1 MAYKTKITGPIKTS
15 ANTYGFGS
23 TANSSSE
30 FTFQFSAWIKFKK
43 LGVVI
48 AQGNHSSYGWTFE
61 ITTDG
66 YLKLTTKYNGN
77 SSIGY
82 SYHKFKAGVMYNL
95 RMRSS
100 NRAGMTLANR
110 LYYKFTDD
118 GTATDLPNAE
128 DYGTMFRTAG
138 GGSSGRVFNYTSYS
152 INQTTTIDP
161 SSNIEFRGNV
171 QLVTT
176 DGKGTARAVAFA
188 TNSLA
193 LGEKINQ
200 SITASNGSSNVTV
213 TFKSTYG
220 AENNCMAK
228 LIDSEGNSAYK
239 CCYLIDSSG
248 NKYERDKLS
257 GRYKV
262 IST

>member
-1 MAYKTKITGPIKTS
+1 MAYKTKLTGPIKTS

-23 TANSSSE
+23 TTNANSE

-48 AQGNHSSYGWTFE
+48 AQGSNSSYGWTFE

-66 YLKLTTKYNGN
+66 YLKMTTKYNGN

-95 RMRSS
+95 RLRSS
-100 NRAGMTLANR
+100 NRAGISSANR
-110 LYYKFTDD
+110 LYYTFTNN
-118 GTATDLPNAE
+118 GTAIDLPTDASP
-128 DYGTMFRTAG
+128 GTAFRTSG
-138 GGSSGRVFNYTSYS
+138 GGSTIRAFGYTSYVV
-152 INQTTTIDP
+152 NQTTTIDP

-176 DGKGTARAVAFA
+176 DGKGTARSAVFA
-188 TNSLA
+188 VNALA

-200 SITASNGSSNVTV
+200 TLSASSSSSTVTV

-220 AENNCMAK
+220 AVNNCMAK
-228 LIDSEGNSAYK
+228 LIDSAGNSAYK